1 MEARMLSALLCTAL
15 SRQSKLCKNQM
26 MMAARKMMVKAL
38 RMKSLAFSHMCRAT
52 LLAEGMR

>member
-1 MEARMLSALLCTAL
+1 MLSALLCTAL